1 MSWAGARAAID
12 ANLVLAA
19 ADVTP
24 AIATIIDYEPDS
36 LTQDTV
42 AHWPEGTRPSA
53 TGANTLLKVNIE
65 RGVRVTGYLRTGT
78 RTGSQNAEIE
88 ARLVALEEALFL
100 RLWADAGCGGHAIGL
115 SIDGSDYGWADIA
128 GQLARTVTFVAW
140 IDLAEVATIA
150 L

>member
-1 MSWAGARAAID
+1 MSWTGARAAIL

-24 AIATIIDYEPDS
+24 AIPTVIDYEPDA
-36 LTQDTV
+36 LTQDTL
-42 AHWPEGTRPSA
+42 AAWPVGTRPST
-53 TGANTLLKVNIE
+53 TGGNTLLKVNIE
-65 RGVRVTGYLRTGT
+65 RGVQVMGYLRATA
-78 RTGSQNAEIE
+78 RTGSQSAELE
-88 ARLVALEEALFL
+88 TRLVALEEALFI

-115 SIDGSDYGWADIA
+115 AIESSDYGWGDV
-128 GQLARTVTFVAW
+128 GKQLARTVSIVAW